1 MLSFVVLSLED
12 ANLTYMDT
20 QRKSF
25 LLEGSNG
32 ITASVSDTA
41 AVNPKCTETRL
52 ANGLS
57 TFFIKGNPVL
67 KMDQE
72 NWEILLLN

>member
-1 MLSFVVLSLED
+1 MG
-12 ANLTYMDT
+12 T
-20 QRKSF
+20 QHKSF
-25 LLEGSNG
+25 LLDGSNG

-41 AVNPKCTETRL
+41 AVNPKHTETHL

-67 KMDQE
+67 RMDQE
-72 NWEILLLN
+72 NWGILLLN